1 MPRRVTRKE
10 KGVFEKVPG
19 SEIWWIRYKI
29 AEVEHREKV
38 GRRGD
43 AINLHKIRKAD
54 MLRGIKM
61 PANMR
66 TKGIS
71 SLCLPRKQLI
81 GISTMIDGT
90 FETSKGE

>member
-29 AEVEHREKV
+29 AGVEHREKV

-43 AINLHKIRKAD
+43 AINLYKIRKAD

-61 PANMR
+61 PANMC
-66 TKGIS
+66 TKGIKFS
-71 SLCLPRKQLI
+71 VPAQKQLI
-81 GISTMIDGT
+81 GTSTTIDGT
-90 FETSKGE
+90 SETS